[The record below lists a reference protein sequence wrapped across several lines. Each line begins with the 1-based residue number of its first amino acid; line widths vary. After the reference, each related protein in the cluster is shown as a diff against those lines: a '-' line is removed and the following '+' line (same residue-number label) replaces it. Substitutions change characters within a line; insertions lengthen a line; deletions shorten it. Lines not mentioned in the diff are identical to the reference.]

1 MHREMIDLPIDTIT
15 ISDRIRKPRP
25 EDQTRNLAQSIEM
38 IGLLNPITVTEDHTL
53 IAGYHRIQA
62 YKMLNRVSIP
72 AFVWDS
78 TPDGQVRL
86 FSEQTE
92 YGEENIEAG
101 KKHVQDLQ
109 KLAEIDEN
117 LIRYELTVLETA
129 AHLSERKKI
138 YERLFPETMN
148 GTKPKY
154 INVAEDCRFCNP
166 QEPINT
172 PTFVEDTA
180 AKMNKSE
187 RTVYD
192 LLSIENGLTENTK
205 SLLADTE
212 YNDRKTDLM
221 KLAKETPEVQ
231 EQIAIKLASGEA
243 KGYQDARR
251 RLAGERVHETEPM
264 AGKYKVIYADP
275 PWSYGGSMNRET
287 YGTADMHYPTM
298 ALGEICDLPV
308 PDICEEN
315 AVLYLWATSPLLP
328 EALKVME
335 AWGFIYKASFI
346 WDKQKHV
353 MGHYNSVRHE
363 FLLVGTKGSCL
374 PEVTKL
380 YPSVVSE
387 ERTEH
392 SAKPDTFRDIINTLY
407 PSATKIELFSRKPCE
422 GWDVWGNQT

>member
-1 MHREMIDLPIDTIT
+1 MHREMIDLPIDAIT
-15 ISDRIRKPRP
+15 VTDRIRKPRP

-62 YKMLNRVSIP
+62 YKMLNRPLIP

-92 YGEENIEAG
+92 YGEETIEAG
-101 KKHVQDLQ
+101 KNHVRDLQ

-117 LIRYELTVLETA
+117 LIRYELNVLETA
-129 AHLSERKKI
+129 AHLAERKRI
-138 YERLFPETMN
+138 YERLFPITAIPGRRKNQYTEDDEM
-148 GTKPKY
+148 P
-154 INVAEDCRFCNP
+154 IPENV
-166 QEPINT
+166 IGT
-172 PTFVEDTA
+172 PTFVEDTS
-180 AKMNKSE
+180 AKMGKSKQ
-187 RTVYD
+187 TVYD
-192 LLSIENGLTENTK
+192 LISIENGLTENTK

-221 KLAKETPEVQ
+221 KLAKEAPDMQ
-231 EQIAIKLASGEA
+231 EKIAEKLTSGEA

-251 RLAGERVHETEPM
+251 RLAGERVHKTEPM
-264 AGKYKVIYADP
+264 EGKYKVIYADP

-328 EALKVME
+328 EALKVMG
-335 AWGFIYKASFI
+335 AWGFTYKASFI

-392 SAKPDTFRDIINTLY
+392 SAKPDSFRDMIAALY
-407 PSATKIELFSRKPCE
+407 PSAARVELFGRKQSE
-422 GWDVWGNQT
+422 GWDTWGNQA